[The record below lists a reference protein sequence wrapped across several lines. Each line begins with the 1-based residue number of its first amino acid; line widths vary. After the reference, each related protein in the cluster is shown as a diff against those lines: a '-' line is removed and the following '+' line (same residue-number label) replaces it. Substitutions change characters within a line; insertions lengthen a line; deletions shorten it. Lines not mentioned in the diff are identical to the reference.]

1 MSAGASARSTAV
13 RTNTFNVGGSEM
25 PEGIRRLLSGFVLMA
40 LAAPAVAQPVPES
53 SSVSTPDLAR
63 EVEALRISVERAV
76 GLLDRALTH
85 QRAELLLKRIELK
98 ERRVVPLESEVR
110 RARTD
115 LLAAESEIER
125 LEQMLENTE
134 DAIVD
139 EIRNGTDR
147 ADSGSRTMKREIEQ
161 GLAFA
166 RTRVETEESHV
177 RLLQDDLADRLDEI
191 DILEDSL
198 EHRLEQLP

>member
-1 MSAGASARSTAV
+1 
-13 RTNTFNVGGSEM
+13 M
-25 PEGIRRLLSGFVLMA
+25 PVGIRRLLSGFVLMA
-40 LAAPAVAQPVPES
+40 LVAPALAQPLPES
-53 SSVSTPDLAR
+53 TSAPTPDLAR

-115 LLAAESEIER
+115 LLAAESEVER
-125 LEQMLENTE
+125 LEQMLENAE
-134 DAIVD
+134 DAIVE

-147 ADSGSRTMKREIEQ
+147 ADSGSRIMKRELEQ

-166 RTRVETEESHV
+166 RTRIETEESHV
-177 RLLQDDLADRLDEI
+177 RRLQDELADRLDEI

>member
-1 MSAGASARSTAV
+1 
-13 RTNTFNVGGSEM
+13 
-25 PEGIRRLLSGFVLMA
+25 
-40 LAAPAVAQPVPES
+40 
-53 SSVSTPDLAR
+53 
-63 EVEALRISVERAV
+63 
-76 GLLDRALTH
+76 
-85 QRAELLLKRIELK
+85 
-98 ERRVVPLESEVR
+98 
-110 RARTD
+110 
-115 LLAAESEIER
+115 
-125 LEQMLENTE
+125 MLENTE